1 MTEFD
6 CVSVGDEAQM
16 NKHSGPQTHLFEDRV
31 MKIGRV
37 DIGKRAVVGKH
48 AIALPGSKIG
58 DDARLGSLSL
68 AMSGETLPNCTEWH
82 GSPVSLLKRKKAEP
96 SKNLFDGKYA

>member
-6 CVSVGDEAQM
+6 CVSLGDEAQM
-16 NKHSGPQTHLFEDRV
+16 NEHSGPQTHLFEDRG
-31 MKIGRV
+31 MKVGLV

-58 DDARLGSLSL
+58 NDTRLGSLSL
-68 AMSGETLPNCTEWH
+68 AMLGEMLPDCAEWH
-82 GSPVSLLKRKKAEP
+82 GLPVSLVRRKEAEP
-96 SKNLFDGKYA
+96 SETLSDKMSA